1 VESHAAEA
9 TFQHEAFF
17 YAGDEE
23 FLEGT
28 SSFLREAAEAGEPA
42 LAVLSAAKVDALRDA
57 LVDQSGVIRF
67 ADMAEVGSN
76 PARIIPEWREFADEH
91 RGRAIRGIGE
101 PIWADRSPAELV
113 ECQRHESLLNL
124 AFADRPGFHLLC
136 PYDTGALSDDVLE
149 EARRSHPRLRLNGD
163 QRESDRCR
171 SLEEVE
177 APFAQALPEPQAD
190 VATMVFQRGTLGALR
205 RLVARKAR
213 AANLRVRATDDLVLA
228 VSEIATNSVVHGG
241 GGGLLR
247 IWQEPDAVVCEV
259 SDRGCIDSPL
269 VGRERPASAQANGYG
284 LWLANQVCDLVQ
296 VRSYG
301 TGSAVRLHQ
310 RTA

>member
-1 VESHAAEA
+1 MA
-9 TFQHEAFF
+9 FKHEAFF
-17 YAGDEE
+17 YADEE
-23 FLEGT
+23 TFLEET
-28 SSFLREAAEAGEPA
+28 SSFLREAAEAEEPA
-42 LAVLSAAKVDALRDA
+42 LVVLSAAKVEALEAA
-57 LVDQSGVIRF
+57 LVGQSGVIRF

-76 PARIIPEWREFADEH
+76 PARIIPAWRDFADEH
-91 RGRAIRGIGE
+91 RGRVIRGIGE

-124 AFADRPGFHLLC
+124 AFADWSGFHLLC
-136 PYDTGALSDDVLE
+136 PYDTGALSDEVLE

-177 APFAQALPEPQAD
+177 APFAQALPEPHAE
-190 VATMVFQRGTLGALR
+190 VAAMVFQRGTLGALR
-205 RLVARKAR
+205 RFVARKAQ
-213 AANLRVRATDDLVLA
+213 AANLRARATDDLVLA

-259 SDRGCIDSPL
+259 SDRGRIDLPL
-269 VGRERPASAQANGYG
+269 VGRERPPSAEASGYG

-301 TGSAVRLHQ
+301 TGSAVRVHQ